1 MKLWTRIAIA
11 LVTGTASSQLLAGT
25 IGGIPVTIPGG
36 DGNGAITLSEP
47 GTLALLTAG
56 VAVAIAII
64 RLGRRR

>member
-1 MKLWTRIAIA
+1 MKIWTRIAIA
-11 LVTGTASSQLLAGT
+11 LVTGSVSGQVLAGT
-25 IGGIPVTIPGG
+25 P
-36 DGNGAITLSEP
+36 GNGAIPLSEP

>member
-1 MKLWTRIAIA
+1 MKIWTRIAIA
-11 LVTGTASSQLLAGT
+11 LVTGTVSGQVLAGT
-25 IGGIPVTIPGG
+25 IP
-36 DGNGAITLSEP
+36 GNGAITLSEP